1 MHSECGNKN
10 PAFHPC
16 NMATLEKPNSTVN
29 PFTRFLWWC
38 AGADQ
43 RFLLLSPYQDRV
55 KYAGIGGIVF
65 STGLLAAFA
74 GGFAFNTAFGPKAFA
89 GEATNSAGHAVESLP
104 WTIGTIAFGI
114 CWGLLIFNLDRFI
127 VSSTGKGDGTDNIT
141 LKEFGQSIPRLLI
154 ALILGL
160 TISKP
165 LELKIIETEINVEL
179 RKKQQEKLDLF
190 NKNTYNKFKEQ
201 ITLIDNDIK
210 KLEGDREKLVAEVRE
225 AEQAVRDQMEGRSG
239 SGAGIGPLTRKLQEV
254 ADGKKANL
262 ADYDT
267 RHSTELTNLKTA
279 REKKLAEQEE
289 ELNVKNKKSAENLD
303 GLLER
308 ISIAHDIGF
317 WLGIALTL
325 IFLSIEMGP
334 IFFKMMMNKG
344 PYDYMVENYNYR
356 MYVQNGVVREEY
368 VFEGRDGMKL
378 MEKVNFLEVENDRKE
393 KIEQLKAQ
401 ETLSKQIIGSWSGI
415 KQKEI
420 EADPGKFFDEG
431 SHTKV

>member
-1 MHSECGNKN
+1 
-10 PAFHPC
+10 
-16 NMATLEKPNSTVN
+16 MATIDHPTNAVHW
-29 PFTRFLWWC
+29 FTRFLWWC
-38 AGADQ
+38 AGADPK
-43 RFLLLSPYQDRV
+43 FLLLSPSQDRV

-74 GGFAFNTAFGPKAFA
+74 GGFAFNTAFGPKGLA
-89 GEATNSAGHAVESLP
+89 GDDIHSIE
-104 WTIGTIAFGI
+104 WTIGSAFFGV

-141 LKEFGQSIPRLLI
+141 LKEFGQAIPRLII

-179 RKKQQEKLDLF
+179 RKKQQEKLDEF
-190 NKNTYNKFKEQ
+190 NKNTYSKFKEQ
-201 ITLIDNDIK
+201 IAQIDGDIK
-210 KLEGDREKLVAEVRE
+210 KLENDRNVLTQRLKE
-225 AEQAVRDQMEGRSG
+225 AEQEYIDQMQGRSG
-239 SGAGIGPLTRKLQEV
+239 MAGYGPRAKQLETFKNEKLNEINQFDQKHASE
-254 ADGKKANL
+254 
-262 ADYDT
+262 
-267 RHSTELTNLKTA
+267 LKTLKEN
-279 REKKLAEQEE
+279 RDKKLKEQEN
-289 ELNVKNKKSAENLD
+289 ELNVVNKKQAESLD

-356 MYVQNGVVREEY
+356 MYVQNGIVKEEY
-368 VFEGRDGMKL
+368 VFEGRDGMKI

-401 ETLSKQIIGSWSGI
+401 EALSKQIIGTWSGI

-420 EADPGKFFDEG
+420 DANPSSFYDERREN
-431 SHTKV
+431 KA

>member
-1 MHSECGNKN
+1 MD
-10 PAFHPC
+10 
-16 NMATLEKPNSTVN
+16 KPEESVHF
-29 PFTRFLWWC
+29 FTRFLWWC
-38 AGADQ
+38 AGADS
-43 RFLLLSPYQDRV
+43 RFLLLSPHQDRV

-65 STGLLAAFA
+65 STGILAAFA
-74 GGFAFNTAFGPKAFA
+74 GGFAFNTAFGPKAMA
-89 GEATNSAGHAVESLP
+89 GDLTNSSGHTVETTA
-104 WTIGTIAFGI
+104 WTIASVIFGF

-141 LKEFGQSIPRLLI
+141 LKEFGQAIPRLII

-179 RKKQQEKLDLF
+179 RKKQQEKLDEF
-190 NKNTYNKFKEQ
+190 NKNTYAKFKDQ
-201 ITLIDNDIK
+201 IAQIDGDIK
-210 KLEGDREKLVAEVRE
+210 KLESEREV
-225 AEQAVRDQMEGRSG
+225 
-239 SGAGIGPLTRKLQEV
+239 LT
-254 ADGKKANL
+254 
-262 ADYDT
+262 
-267 RHSTELTNLKTA
+267 TNLKNAEQEYLDQMQGRAGQAGFGPRAKQLLTFKEEKLKEVSEYDQKHA
-279 REKKLAEQEE
+279 SELAALKASREKKLKEQEN
-289 ELNVKNKKSAENLD
+289 ELNVQNKKQAENLD

-308 ISIAHDIGF
+308 IHIAHDIGF

-344 PYDYMVENYNYR
+344 PYDYMLENYNYR
-356 MYVQNGVVREEY
+356 MYVKNGIVKEEF

-401 ETLSKQIIGSWSGI
+401 ENLSRQIIDAWSDI
-415 KQKEI
+415 RRKEI
-420 EADPGKFFDEG
+420 SENPENFFEEGK
-431 SHTKV
+431 SPKA